1 MNFPSFLLKST
12 QKYINEAA
20 DILKEQS
27 VKKWRKFHDLMI
39 QRYSKHKTC
48 ILRYENLTKDLIHE
62 LMPCLEFLGFGLDPI
77 LVECILQGISLQ
89 TE

>member
-1 MNFPSFLLKST
+1 
-12 QKYINEAA
+12 
-20 DILKEQS
+20 
-27 VKKWRKFHDLMI
+27 MI

>member
-1 MNFPSFLLKST
+1 
-12 QKYINEAA
+12 
-20 DILKEQS
+20 
-27 VKKWRKFHDLMI
+27 MI

-77 LVECILQGISLQ
+77 LVECILQGTSYQTVKSNLAMREGRTDISDMQRHLFSKKKLSPF
-89 TE
+89 